1 LSYAIIFWDDVLVA
15 DSSRS
20 AGDAWISGVSRR
32 TDSAHWRIVW
42 LLFFSVCINY
52 IDRGLLSVSA
62 PVIAK
67 ELALSPAEM
76 GLLFSAFF
84 WSYAAFQLGAGWLV
98 DRYPVKWIYAGGY
111 LVWSLSTAA
120 TGFLHRLGPLL
131 GIRLVLGVGE
141 SVSYPACSQI
151 IARNFPEAQRG
162 RANALIDVGSKIG
175 PGLSMLVGGLLVA
188 QFGWRALFIW
198 VGFGSLLWLVPWILH
213 VPGSEQESPRDDL
226 VAAPMRS
233 DGGPSFLDVLRR
245 RELWGTSVGMFS
257 LGYVWYF
264 LLSWLPTYLVNARG
278 FSLER
283 MAVLGSL
290 PFWVMAAGSICGGW
304 GADRW
309 IARGASTTRVRK
321 TFAIAGLLG
330 CSVLIG
336 PVATVESS
344 TLSILLVAASSFAL
358 GLYTSNVWAITQTLA
373 GPQAAGK
380 WTGIQN
386 ALGNMGGVVSPAV
399 TGFIVSGDGS
409 FVPAFVAA
417 AVVAVVGASS
427 YLTLVGDVSP
437 LQWPRESVRAAEV

>member
-1 LSYAIIFWDDVLVA
+1 VN
-15 DSSRS
+15 
-20 AGDAWISGVSRR
+20 RR
-32 TDSAHWRIVW
+32 PDSAHWRVVW
-42 LLFFSVCINY
+42 LLFFSICINY

-62 PVIAK
+62 PVIAA
-67 ELALSPAEM
+67 ELALSPAEL

-84 WSYAAFQLGAGWLV
+84 WSYAVFQLGAGWLV
-98 DRYPVKWIYAGGY
+98 DRYSVKWIYTGGY
-111 LVWSLSTAA
+111 LLWSLATAA

-131 GIRLVLGVGE
+131 GVRLVLGVGE

-151 IARNFPEAQRG
+151 LARNFPEDQRG

-198 VGFGSLLWLVPWILH
+198 VGFGSLLWLLPWILY
-213 VPGSEQESPRDDL
+213 VPGGEREPPPGDL
-226 VAAPMRS
+226 AAAPTS
-233 DGGPSFLDVLRR
+233 AQSGPSFLDVLRR
-245 RELWGTSVGMFS
+245 RELWGTSVGLFS

-264 LLSWLPTYLVNARG
+264 LLSWLPSYLVNARG

-290 PFWVMAAGSICGGW
+290 PFWVMAVGSLCGGW

-309 IARGASTTRVRK
+309 IARGGSPTRVRK
-321 TFAIAGLLG
+321 TFVIAGLLG
-330 CSVLIG
+330 CAGLIG
-336 PVATVESS
+336 PVATVENSS
-344 TLSILLVAASSFAL
+344 VSILLVAASCFAL

-373 GPQAAGK
+373 GPKAAGK

-399 TGFIVSGDGS
+399 TGFILSDGGS
-409 FVPAFVAA
+409 FAPAFAAA

-437 LQWPRESVRAAEV
+437 LRWPGENVRAAEV